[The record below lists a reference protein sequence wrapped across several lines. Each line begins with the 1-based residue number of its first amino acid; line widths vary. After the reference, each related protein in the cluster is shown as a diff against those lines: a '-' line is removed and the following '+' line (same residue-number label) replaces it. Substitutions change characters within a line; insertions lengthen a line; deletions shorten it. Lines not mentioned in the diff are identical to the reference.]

1 MWIHSA
7 GQMSSKYMLHNSVL
21 PTVYQWDNYEEI
33 PSVQGEEPPHF
44 TLPTRAGIEN
54 HFPGQWMGCQGPTQW
69 PDLTPC
75 SFFLWG
81 WVKDEV
87 H

>member
-1 MWIHSA
+1 MHF
-7 GQMSSKYMLHNSVL
+7 
-21 PTVYQWDNYEEI
+21 
-33 PSVQGEEPPHF
+33 VQGEAPPHF

-54 HFPGQWMGCQGPTQW
+54 HFPGQWIGCQRQTQW

-75 SFFLWG
+75 SFFVWG